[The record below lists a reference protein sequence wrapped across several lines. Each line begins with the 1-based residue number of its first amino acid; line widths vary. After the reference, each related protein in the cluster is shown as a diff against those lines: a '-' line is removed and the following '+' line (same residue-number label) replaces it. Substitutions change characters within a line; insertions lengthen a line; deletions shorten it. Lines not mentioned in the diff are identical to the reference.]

1 MKLVFAV
8 ALALAFSSAAFAKT
22 KKHCMSADGTE
33 NTSATSKK
41 QCKKAGG
48 KWLKMKSSASYN
60 ATPPPK

>member
-8 ALALAFSSAAFAKT
+8 TLAFGLSSAAFAKG
-22 KKHCMSADGTE
+22 KMHCVSSDGTE

-48 KWLKMKSSASYN
+48 KWQKMKSSASYS
-60 ATPPPK
+60 ATPPK

>member
-8 ALALAFSSAAFAKT
+8 ALAFGLSSAAFAKG
-22 KKHCMSADGTE
+22 KMHCVNSDGSE

-48 KWLKMKSSASYN
+48 KWQKLKAGGAAST
-60 ATPPPK
+60 ATQPK

>member
-8 ALALAFSSAAFAKT
+8 ALAFAFSSAAFAKS
-22 KKHCMSADGTE
+22 KKHCMNSDGTE
-33 NTSATSKK
+33 NASAASKK

>member
-8 ALALAFSSAAFAKT
+8 ALAFAFSSAAFAKS

-33 NTSATSKK
+33 NTSAASKK

-48 KWLKMKSSASYN
+48 KWQKMKSGSASSS
-60 ATPPPK
+60 ATAPK

>member
-8 ALALAFSSAAFAKT
+8 ALAFGLSSAAFAKG
-22 KKHCMSADGTE
+22 KMHCVSSDGTE

-48 KWLKMKSSASYN
+48 KWQKMKSGSASS
-60 ATPPPK
+60 TSTSPK